1 MKRGIFVSIGLLAIT
16 ALSLAQGQG
25 GEGRQGFGGRQR
37 FGQQQGMIG
46 LLSRNDVRSELKI
59 SDDQST
65 KLAELGIRVR
75 GQGGPGGGGQGGGRQ
90 GQGQGGGRQGQGG
103 GRQGQGGQGG
113 NFDPEVMRQAARERE
128 TKIMAILEPGQQKRL
143 KELFVQ
149 RSGNR
154 AAMNEAIQKDLGL
167 SEDQVAKLRDL
178 QQKQQEANRAVMQKV
193 RDGSLSRE
201 DVQSTIQKNE
211 EIMNTEIGKILTSAQ
226 AAKLKEMG
234 GAPFKFEEDGL

>member
-25 GEGRQGFGGRQR
+25 GGGRQGFGGGR
-37 FGQQQGMIG
+37 GQQQGIVG

-59 SDDQST
+59 SDDQSS
-65 KLAELGIRVR
+65 KLAELGVRVR
-75 GQGGPGGGGQGGGRQ
+75 GQGGPGAGGPGAGGQGGGRQ

-103 GRQGQGGQGG
+103 QGG
-113 NFDPEVMRQAARERE
+113 NFDPEAMRQAARERE
-128 TKIMAILEPGQQKRL
+128 AKIMAILEPGQQKRL
-143 KELFVQ
+143 KELFIQ

-154 AAMNEAIQKDLGL
+154 AAMNETVQKDLGL
-167 SEDQVAKLRDL
+167 SEDQVTKLRDL

-193 RDGSLSRE
+193 RDGELSRE
-201 DVQSTIQKNE
+201 DVQSTMQKNE

-234 GAPFKFEEDGL
+234 GAPFKFEEGGL

>member
-1 MKRGIFVSIGLLAIT
+1 MKRGVFVSVGLLAIT

-25 GEGRQGFGGRQR
+25 GGGRQGGGRQG
-37 FGQQQGMIG
+37 FGQQQGMMG

-59 SDDQST
+59 TDDQSA
-65 KLAELGIRVR
+65 KLAEAGVRVR

-103 GRQGQGGQGG
+103 GQGG
-113 NFDPEVMRQAARERE
+113 NLDPEAMRQAARERE
-128 TKIMAILEPGQQKRL
+128 AKVMAILESGQQKRL

-149 RSGNR
+149 RAGNR
-154 AAMNEAIQKDLGL
+154 AAMNESIQKDLGL
-167 SEDQVAKLRDL
+167 SEDQVAKLREL

-193 RDGSLSRE
+193 RDGELSRE
-201 DVQSTIQKNE
+201 DVQSTMQKNE
-211 EIMNTEIGKILTSAQ
+211 EIMNAEIGKILNSGQ

-234 GAPFKFEEDGL
+234 GAPFKFEEGGL